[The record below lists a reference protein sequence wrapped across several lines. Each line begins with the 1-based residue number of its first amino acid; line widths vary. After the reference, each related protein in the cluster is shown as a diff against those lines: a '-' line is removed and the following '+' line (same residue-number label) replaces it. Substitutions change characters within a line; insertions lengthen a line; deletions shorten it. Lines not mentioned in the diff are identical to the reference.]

1 MKATNKDI
9 EVLLR
14 VTKLK
19 TVAQVQTVID
29 CFFPDTFSLIRC
41 KQFSATFSTRS
52 QREPNLQPPPRRP
65 LTARAVARQ
74 RQNMEEFGLNL
85 RDWFHEL
92 QRLST
97 RAQLAAA
104 VKVRPPSLAKKIPT
118 GQIAD
123 AFLAAQVEFLC
134 RRAGLR
140 PPHWTRD
147 SSYVLDEPWFSVPG
161 RHIPGSSAARN
172 TRRVPQPEYIHH
184 TRGPSCHPPRP
195 ATGQVD
201 R

>member
-1 MKATNKDI
+1 VNPT
-9 EVLLR
+9 
-14 VTKLK
+14 
-19 TVAQVQTVID
+19 
-29 CFFPDTFSLIRC
+29 
-41 KQFSATFSTRS
+41 
-52 QREPNLQPPPRRP
+52 PNLRLSRP
-65 LTARAVARQ
+65 LTARAVARSAKSI
-74 RQNMEEFGLNL
+74 EEFGLNL

-123 AFLAAQVEFLC
+123 AFLTAQVEFLC

-140 PPHWTRD
+140 PPRWTRD

-161 RHIPGSSAARN
+161 RHSRAHLLLETPDEFRNRNVFTTPEIQVAIRPGRPRVSRSVKLAKARL
-172 TRRVPQPEYIHH
+172 RQQRYRLRLASPKP
-184 TRGPSCHPPRP
+184 
-195 ATGQVD
+195 
-201 R
+201 